1 MHRIF
6 LEGRVQNWQQRLLT
20 LEKGLEWEGFLF
32 LFSLFHCI
40 FIFWNL
46 YWLFKMK
53 NVVSLPCYTNT
64 QTSSE
69 RIYKWILESK
79 LKFNDHHQFFHRFLQ
94 SLIHSFF
101 SYFLFHWETGWIS
114 LSSNWEKA
122 FKKEKLL
129 KICEAWKCPAA
140 FIIKEHLSW
149 VTNPWFTFSFS

>member
-6 LEGRVQNWQQRLLT
+6 LEGRVQNWQQWLLT

-94 SLIHSFF
+94 SLIHS
-101 SYFLFHWETGWIS
+101 S
-114 LSSNWEKA
+114 LTFCFIERLVGFPYQAIEK
-122 FKKEKLL
+122 KLL
-129 KICEAWKCPAA
+129 RKKNCLKFVRLENVQL
-140 FIIKEHLSW
+140 HL
-149 VTNPWFTFSFS
+149 